1 MIEMQTDTCEETL
14 RRVAALMMNAARTA
28 PKARGTDHL
37 QIATLTGDDRLR
49 LADKLREMS
58 AESGRAFFARDA
70 ENIAQAGAVVLIGSR
85 YEPLGLN
92 CGWCG
97 FPTCGA
103 KTAQM
108 PEAPCAFNTNDLGIA
123 VGSAVSVA
131 ADHRTDCRVLYS
143 AGVAAMA
150 MNLLPGCRAALA
162 IPLSAT
168 AKNPFFDRKPL

>member
-1 MIEMQTDTCEETL
+1 MIEMQTEIGEETL
-14 RRVAALMMNAARTA
+14 RQVAALMMNAARTA
-28 PKARGTDHL
+28 PKARGVDRL
-37 QIATLTGDDRLR
+37 EIALLTGDDRLR
-49 LADKLREMS
+49 LAGKLREMGE
-58 AESGRAFFARDA
+58 ESGRSFFIRDA

-97 FPTCGA
+97 FATCEA
-103 KTAQM
+103 KALQA
-108 PEAPCAFNTNDLGIA
+108 PAAPCAFNTNDLGIA

-143 AGVAAMA
+143 AGAAALA
-150 MNLLPGCRAALA
+150 MNLLPGCRAVLAL
-162 IPLSAT
+162 PLSAT